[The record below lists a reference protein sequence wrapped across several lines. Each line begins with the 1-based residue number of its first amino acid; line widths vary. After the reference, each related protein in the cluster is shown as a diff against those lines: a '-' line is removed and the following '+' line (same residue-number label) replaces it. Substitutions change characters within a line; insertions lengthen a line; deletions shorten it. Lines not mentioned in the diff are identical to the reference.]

1 MTKSLNA
8 PFLAPEDYPMS
19 FRLLA
24 LLVSLGKAGVALA
37 GGMLAVLGAL
47 DLAFGTNAQGWY
59 ALNVRANVEA
69 LVAAAGV
76 FGAVAALIANR

>member
-1 MTKSLNA
+1 MTRSLNV

-47 DLAFGTNAQGWY
+47 DLAFGTSAQGWY
-59 ALNVRANVEA
+59 ALNIRANVEA
-69 LVAAAGV
+69 LVTAAGIVGAAAA
-76 FGAVAALIANR
+76 FIANR